1 MSNPP
6 EQRSTPNKYAPKLAQ
21 RQQIILQWSQDFGIQ
36 LPGLIMKM
44 DTALLWGR
52 RNYVSAWRALHVLD
66 VFL

>member
-1 MSNPP
+1 M
-6 EQRSTPNKYAPKLAQ
+6 LAVGDFVQ
-21 RQQIILQWSQDFGIQ
+21 DIEYDLCRQIILQWSQDFGIQ